1 MSVLLEGEAELL
13 EQRPTL
19 VVVGGRGHDRDV
31 HAARP
36 VDPVLVDLVEHDLLG
51 ETEGVVAT
59 TVELLGREA
68 AEVADTRERERQQA
82 VQELPHPVAAQR
94 GVRTDRHALAQL
106 ELRDGL
112 AGLGDQGLLTGDRG
126 EVLDRTLDQLRVASR
141 LADAHVDHDLGQT
154 GDLHDVRDVELGPQG
169 REDLLAVAGLQT
181 RGDRGRSGG
190 LGLGHQISLPVLRE
204 MRTERS
210 ASYVEPSGRRLVTS
224 SRRKPTRVTPS
235 PSTSITLETWI
246 GASVV
251 MMPPVVP
258 ARPPWLTTLVCRLMR
273 LTPSTITRCS
283 SRSTWMTLPSAPLSW
298 PAITLTVSPFL
309 MFTEFFRVLFE
320 SFFWPIVR
328 APPEPAR

>member
-51 ETEGVVAT
+51 ETEGVVAA
-59 TVELLGREA
+59 TVELLRREA
-68 AEVADTRERERQQA
+68 AEVTDTGQRERQQP

-112 AGLGDQGLLTGDRG
+112 AGLGDQRLLTGDRG

-141 LADAHVDHDLGQT
+141 LADAHVDHDLGQA
-154 GDLHDVRDVELGPQG
+154 GHLHDVLDVELRLERG
-169 REDLLAVAGLQT
+169 EDLLAVAGLQT
-181 RGDRGRSGG
+181 RRHRSGG
-190 LGLGHQISLPVLRE
+190 RRLGLGHQISLPVLRE
-204 MRTERS
+204 MRTLRS
-210 ASYVEPSGRRLVTS
+210 ALYVEPSGRRLSTS
-224 SRRKPTRVTPS
+224 SRRKPTRVTPL
-235 PSTSITLETWI
+235 PSTSMTFETWI
-246 GASVV
+246 GASAV

-258 ARPPWLTTLVCRLMR
+258 ARPPWLTTLVCRLTR
-273 LTPSTITRCS
+273 LTPSTMTRSS
-283 SRSTWMTLPSAPLSW
+283 SRSTWITLPSAPLSL

-309 MFTEFFRVLFE
+309 MLRLLA
-320 SFFWPIVR
+320 SFAITAPPVR
-328 APPEPAR
+328 AR